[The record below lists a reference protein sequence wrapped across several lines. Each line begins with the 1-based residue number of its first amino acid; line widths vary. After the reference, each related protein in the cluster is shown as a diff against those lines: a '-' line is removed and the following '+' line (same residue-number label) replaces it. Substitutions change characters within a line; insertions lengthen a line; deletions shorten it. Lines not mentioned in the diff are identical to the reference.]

1 MSLGQERRRVAIPYK
16 MGTEL
21 YSEKMMGEQK
31 SEEVERVSPGYTEE
45 EH

>member
-31 SEEVERVSPGYTEE
+31 SEEGERVSPDYTEE
-45 EH
+45 EL